1 MEGLRWKRILKLFR
15 KSLIVFIIKC
25 WKKKESVICA
35 KQKFESVKED
45 TLKGFIG

>member
-1 MEGLRWKRILKLFR
+1 MEENPKVVQKKL
-15 KSLIVFIIKC
+15 FIIKC